1 MIGGLCEITENLIG
15 DEGELGGVV
24 ELEGS
29 KCTFSLDTAPRAL
42 DRERM

>member
-1 MIGGLCEITENLIG
+1 MRDHIGGNLIG
-15 DEGELGGVV
+15 DEGELGGGGI

-29 KCTFSLDTAPRAL
+29 KCTFFSLLDTAPRAL